1 MALPSRRA
9 YLSVAVG
16 VVVVVVVG
24 VMSDSGGSRK
34 GREPVGE
41 AWFVEGRRWNLT
53 PAIRRKVYDMIL
65 VSVRLSNWCWWYCGS
80 GARGAGWWE
89 GTGRDRSGRPV
100 ELRGS

>member
-16 VVVVVVVG
+16 VVVVVVG

-65 VSVRLSNWCWWYCGS
+65 VSVRLSN
-80 GARGAGWWE
+80 
-89 GTGRDRSGRPV
+89 
-100 ELRGS
+100 